1 MSAAAHAPRT
11 SLPASLKEHHE
22 ESAVRESSPSS
33 VPARGPVESRASKP
47 PAPFELNRPFR
58 LHGARVSLTPSAG
71 TTRFYVLKVLDD
83 GEPVPSDGH
92 EAFIVLADPNTKLS
106 R

>member
-1 MSAAAHAPRT
+1 
-11 SLPASLKEHHE
+11 
-22 ESAVRESSPSS
+22 
-33 VPARGPVESRASKP
+33 
-47 PAPFELNRPFR
+47 
-58 LHGARVSLTPSAG
+58 VSITPSPG

-83 GEPVPSDGH
+83 GEPLPSDGH